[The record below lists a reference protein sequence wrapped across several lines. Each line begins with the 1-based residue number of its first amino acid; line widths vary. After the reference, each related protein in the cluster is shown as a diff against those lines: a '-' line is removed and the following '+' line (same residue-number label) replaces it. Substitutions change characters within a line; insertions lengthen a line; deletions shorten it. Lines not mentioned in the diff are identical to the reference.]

1 MCAMGKLKWLSA
13 VAVFVVLAWGA
24 TGPLFGA

>member
-1 MCAMGKLKWLSA
+1 MGKLKWLSA